1 MNRVIRATFIVG
13 AIISTGAYGDTTP
26 SLVSDEEILNYAT
39 RSYDKNHIAQS
50 RMILGSHGGT
60 TVLVEYICSDLCPD
74 YTVRVIH
81 YELSK
86 DQKCSDVG
94 GVEKEVRIPVAIAA
108 MNRIFCFPKVL
119 ADNWKSYT
127 KVQ

>member
-1 MNRVIRATFIVG
+1 MSV
-13 AIISTGAYGDTTP
+13 AIAMLCASAYGGATP
-26 SLVSDEEILNYAT
+26 SAVSDQDILDYAT

-50 RMILGSHGGT
+50 RVILGSHGGA

-94 GVEKEVRIPVAIAA
+94 GVEKEVRVPVAIAA
-108 MNRIFCFPKVL
+108 MNKTFCFPKVL
-119 ADNWKSYT
+119 TDNWKSYT
-127 KVQ
+127 KMQ